1 MDIERRALF
10 NSLRQHW
17 LLDPELPVKEWQVMD
32 YRVLPIEE
40 LFGLMKESGY
50 GLDRDSFLAYAE
62 ISESPEEMTVQ
73 LSGDDLDQSSMDRL
87 YLVVFELWRRLLPE
101 RRSLSVFCDELDRCI
116 YLYDN
121 GKLSSLEPLENTLAE
136 LIQII
141 LENKDEGEDPAA
153 ILALIGEGCAN
164 DIEAFLFDFI
174 SETIDQEGRSYAK
187 DLIESLKGTFEDP
200 KWLELLE
207 ARIIVEQ
214 DPHEAHHL
222 VDYLIDEGEGDVEFY
237 LELMRF
243 LVQAG
248 DKELFRRAAESA
260 LSLLE
265 LPEEYEEWTSLVQDY
280 FHFLDKETEENLVE
294 SILKRNQENVSKTN
308 DDLKRLLDLL

>member
-17 LLDPELPVKEWQVMD
+17 LLDPKLTVKEWQVMD
-32 YRVLPIEE
+32 YRALALDE
-40 LFGLMKESGY
+40 LFELMKDTGY
-50 GLDRDSFLAYAE
+50 CLDRDSFLAYAE
-62 ISESPEEMTVQ
+62 VSESPEEMTMH
-73 LSGDDLDQSSMDRL
+73 LSGDDLDQSSVDRL
-87 YLVVFELWRRLLPE
+87 YLILFELWRRLLPE
-101 RRSLSVFCDELDRCI
+101 RRSLSVFCDELDHCI

-121 GKLSSLEPLENTLAE
+121 GKLSSLEPLENALAE
-136 LIQII
+136 LVQII
-141 LENKDEGEDPAA
+141 LENKDEGEEPAA

-174 SETIDQEGRSYAK
+174 SEMIDQKNRSYAK

-214 DPHEAHHL
+214 DPNEAHHL
-222 VDYLIDEGEGDVEFY
+222 VDYLIGEGEGDVEFY

-243 LVQAG
+243 LVQSG
-248 DKELFRRAAESA
+248 DKELFRRAAECA

-265 LPEEYEEWTSLVQDY
+265 LEEEYVEWASLVQDY
-280 FHFLDKETEENLVE
+280 FHYLDKEAEEKLVE
-294 SILKRNQENVSKTN
+294 SILKRNQYTSNA
-308 DDLKRLLDLL
+308 DPDLKRLLELL